1 MATGEASP
9 PTDPDVMVQ
18 TMVAAGAL
26 ASGVASEII
35 QPLLELRDSLAEM
48 VGALDRHI
56 GEAKGPTP
64 YPWPHIKALRE
75 RLAEA
80 YLTSRLV
87 SRLAGD
93 LSTAVD
99 PRPRDLELVD
109 INKTVEAAVNLTRHQ
124 MSPNTEVFID
134 FGQIPEARCHVGE
147 LVLAVARLLMISADS
162 VRNAAAGAA
171 VSIRTRLDHDEVVV
185 TIYDNG
191 DGRSD
196 DATRAQ
202 RFLDRLANRL
212 GGRFTGTSKPGQ
224 GSAFELRW
232 PLEDKR

>member
-1 MATGEASP
+1 
-9 PTDPDVMVQ
+9 MVQ

-35 QPLLELRDSLAEM
+35 KPLLELRDSLAEM

-64 YPWPHIKALRE
+64 YPWPHTKALRE

-87 SRLAGD
+87 ARLTGD
-93 LSTAVD
+93 LASAVD
-99 PRPRDLELVD
+99 PRPRDMELVE

-124 MSPNTEVFID
+124 MSADTEVFID
-134 FGQIPEARCHVGE
+134 FGQLPEARVHVGE
-147 LVLAVARLLMISADS
+147 LVLAVARLLMIASDSARD
-162 VRNAAAGAA
+162 AKGGAA
-171 VSIRTRLDHDEVVV
+171 ISIRTRLDHGDVVV
-185 TIYDNG
+185 SIFDNG
-191 DGRSD
+191 DGRAE
-196 DATRAQ
+196 DAARAQ
-202 RFLDRLANRL
+202 RFMDRLANRL
-212 GGRFTGTSKPGQ
+212 GGRFTGTSQAGH

-232 PLEDKR
+232 PLESRK